1 MSVTTTLDHDRQAR
15 RQPGVARDVH
25 RLHAHLPDAA
35 ADHLAEIQAR
45 LREVQEL
52 PPAPVGGDPA
62 GELIR
67 YLERARD
74 EERYDELVLVAAP
87 AFLEKLRTRLGDRAR
102 DSLVGAIQKNLVAA
116 GREVLQE
123 EVLRVL

>member
-1 MSVTTTLDHDRQAR
+1 MAAHVTWVV
-15 RQPGVARDVH
+15 VADESRATVYAVP
-25 RLHAHLPDAA
+25 RGM
-35 ADHLAEIQAR
+35 AR